1 MIVIRNRILPPKGFV
16 AINLFGIIFVRK
28 NANISEKTL
37 RHEAIHSAQIKELL
51 VIGFYALY
59 LWFWIVNLFR
69 HRFKNHIAYRN
80 ICFEIEAYSNAD
92 DIDYLKKR
100 KRFAWKDYE
109 KR

>member
-51 VIGFYALY
+51 IIGFYVLY

-69 HRFKNHIAYRN
+69 CGFKNHVAYRN

-92 DIDYLKKR
+92 YIDYLKKR

>member
-100 KRFAWKDYE
+100 KRFA
-109 KR
+109 